1 MAYKPKRS
9 GGKKGGAS
17 NARARRAASR
27 AASGV
32 SRAPAEKAPQAPVG
46 TRPLHA
52 DEVRAAIEPTLA
64 EFSLVVE
71 SIKITGP
78 AQNCTVE
85 ITVDYTED
93 RADSLSLDTIAEISG
108 VFSAALDRADANDE
122 FFPYLL
128 EVSSPGATRELSE
141 RRHWVRARTRLVAIT
156 ETDRSEYVGRLDE
169 VTDDGPVLRRKKQT
183 KKGQKPSYH
192 EPQTLPWER
201 IASAHLQI
209 DFNSTAD
216 SVE

>member
-32 SRAPAEKAPQAPVG
+32 SHAPAEKAPQAPVG

-93 RADSLSLDTIAEISG
+93 RTDSLSLDTIAEISG

-156 ETDRSEYVGRLDE
+156 
-169 VTDDGPVLRRKKQT
+169 
-183 KKGQKPSYH
+183 
-192 EPQTLPWER
+192 
-201 IASAHLQI
+201 
-209 DFNSTAD
+209 
-216 SVE
+216 

>member
-122 FFPYLL
+122 FFPL
-128 EVSSPGATRELSE
+128 T
-141 RRHWVRARTRLVAIT
+141 
-156 ETDRSEYVGRLDE
+156 
-169 VTDDGPVLRRKKQT
+169 
-183 KKGQKPSYH
+183 
-192 EPQTLPWER
+192 
-201 IASAHLQI
+201 
-209 DFNSTAD
+209 
-216 SVE
+216 

>member
-27 AASGV
+27 AVSGV

-141 RRHWVRARTRLVAIT
+141 RRHWCEPEPDSWPLPRLMAPSMWGALMKLRMTAQFCGGRSRLRRGRNLRTMSRRPCRGSV
-156 ETDRSEYVGRLDE
+156 S
-169 VTDDGPVLRRKKQT
+169 PVLIFRLI
-183 KKGQKPSYH
+183 SI
-192 EPQTLPWER
+192 PQPIR
-201 IASAHLQI
+201 
-209 DFNSTAD
+209 
-216 SVE
+216 